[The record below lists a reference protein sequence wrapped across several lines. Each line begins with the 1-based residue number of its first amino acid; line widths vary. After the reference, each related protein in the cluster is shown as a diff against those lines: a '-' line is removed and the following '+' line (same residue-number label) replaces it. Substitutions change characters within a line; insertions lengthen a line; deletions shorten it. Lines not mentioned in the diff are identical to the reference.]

1 MTRNEKQILTVTCFG
16 HFMSHFNMLVFP
28 ALILP
33 LSRMYGMGLSQ
44 VLALSL
50 WMYLLFG
57 LAALPWGLLVD
68 KLGAKPLLLTF
79 YAGSGLCGLA
89 AAHFLHSPAKLALC
103 LAGLGLFS
111 AIYHPA
117 GLGLVS
123 RSIKRMSVALGYNG
137 MAGNAG
143 LAVAPLLTGLISYR
157 FGSEAAYLF
166 LGALNLLGAVIML
179 LVPLQEPLE
188 KPSSAPSQAP
198 GRLAPGFAA
207 LCACLTL
214 GGLACCGVTVIL
226 PSYFELRSSAL
237 IAILN
242 NLSWLVHSRNVAAT
256 GLTSLVFVVG
266 IIGAC
271 FGGLASERF
280 DPRRVY
286 LLFHF
291 LALPMALAMAFARN
305 LPLVLVSMVYLLFL
319 MGMQPAENT
328 LLAWL
333 TPERLRHSG
342 FGVKFIL
349 TFGVGSLAVRMVGWI
364 QQTWSLPAVYIAMTL
379 ISGLIVLSILVLF
392 RVTRDLRPAPQP
404 DSHAFRHCHSRLGI
418 VGSISMEPGDESA
431 PNERA

>member
-1 MTRNEKQILTVTCFG
+1 MNRNEKKILTVTCFG

-68 KLGAKPLLLTF
+68 KLGAKPLLFIF

-89 AAHFLHSPAKLALC
+89 AARFLHSPAKLALC

-123 RSIKRMSVALGYNG
+123 RSIERMSVALGYNG

-143 LAVAPLLTGLISYR
+143 LAVAPIVTGLINYR

-166 LGALNLLGAVIML
+166 LGALNLLGALIML
-179 LVPLQEPLE
+179 LVSLQEPLQ
-188 KPSSAPSQAP
+188 KPSSTPSQTP
-198 GRLAPGFAA
+198 GRLAPGFAT
-207 LCACLTL
+207 LCASLTL
-214 GGLACCGVTVIL
+214 GGLAYCGVTVIL

-237 IAILN
+237 IAFLN
-242 NLSWLVHSRNVAAT
+242 KLSWLVHSRNVAAT

-266 IIGAC
+266 IVGAY

-291 LALPMALAMAFARN
+291 LALPMALAMVFARN
-305 LPLVLVSMVYLLFL
+305 LPLVLVCMVYLLFM

-333 TPERLRHSG
+333 TPEKLRHSG

-364 QQTWSLPAVYIAMTL
+364 QHTWSLPAVYIAMTL

-392 RVTRDLRPAPQP
+392 RVTRDLPTSKELLREG
-404 DSHAFRHCHSRLGI
+404 L
-418 VGSISMEPGDESA
+418 
-431 PNERA
+431 PN